1 METLMTNKTDPGRF
15 FEDFRLG
22 EVLVHATPRTVS
34 TADAALYLAL
44 TGTRFAVNSADPF
57 AQALGFA
64 QAPLDDFLAFH
75 IVFGKTVP
83 DVSINAVANLG
94 YAQGVFG
101 VPLYPG
107 DTVTA
112 RSEVIGLRENSNHQT
127 GTVYVRSQGFNQR
140 GESIV
145 DYVRWV
151 MVRKRD
157 PASPAPAASVPKL
170 PEAVAAEALVVN
182 AGLDLARYDRSLA
195 GSRHGWEDYAVGER
209 IDHVDGMTIEEA
221 EHAMATRLYQNTAK
235 VHFNRHSESQGRFG
249 KRLIYG
255 GHVISLARAL
265 SFNGL
270 ANAFRIAG
278 LNGGRH
284 VAPCFAGDTIY
295 AWSEVVDK
303 APLAGRRDVG
313 ALRLRTFAAKDHPCA
328 DFPNRQGDGYHPA
341 VVLDLDYWVLM
352 PR

>member
-1 METLMTNKTDPGRF
+1 MSGKTDPGRF

-22 EVLVHATPRTVS
+22 ETLRHATPRTVS
-34 TADAALYLAL
+34 AADAALYLAL
-44 TGTRFAVNSADPF
+44 TGARFAVTSSDPF
-57 AQALGFA
+57 AEALGYA
-64 QAPLDDFLAFH
+64 AAPLDDVLAFH

-94 YAQGVFG
+94 YAAGVFG
-101 VPLYPG
+101 APLYPG

-112 RSEVIGLRENSNHQT
+112 VSEVIGLRENSNRQT
-127 GTVYVRSQGFNQR
+127 GTVYVRSRGVNQR
-140 GESIV
+140 GDSIV
-145 DYVRWV
+145 DYCRWV

-157 PASPAPAASVPKL
+157 PASPALAASVPTL
-170 PEAVAAEALVVN
+170 PEAVAAEALVVP
-182 AGLDLARYDRSLA
+182 AGLDLARYDRALA
-195 GSRHGWEDYAVGER
+195 GSAAGWDDYAVGER

-235 VHFNRHSESQGRFG
+235 VHFNRHSEEKGRFRR
-249 KRLIYG
+249 RLIYG

-270 ANAFRIAG
+270 ANACRIAA

-295 AWSEVVDK
+295 AWSEVRDK
-303 APLAGRRDVG
+303 AEIMGRRDLG
-313 ALRLRTFAAKDHPCA
+313 ALRLRTVAAKDHPCA
-328 DFPNRQGDGYHPA
+328 DFPDRSGEAYHPA